1 MVVVEDFGTVDVVVV
16 AFTVPGVARM
26 VDVGD
31 LATVVGLPFGLRAP
45 FFVNNV
51 VSLGAA
57 LPPHDVKPKITTA
70 GTRANFTRFFMLP
83 TLDLRALLL

>member
-16 AFTVPGVARM
+16 AFRVPGVARM
-26 VDVGD
+26 VVSVG
-31 LATVVGLPFGLRAP
+31 LKVVVGPPFGLRAP

-57 LPPHDVKPKITTA
+57 LPPHEVKPKITTT